1 MSLTKYMCTIETK
14 NYPVS
19 TITPVIQ
26 RYTSVKKKFS
36 ATEIAN
42 CLSCYA
48 VVTLHKQ
55 NGANVKLTSTNFK
68 DVLVSYN
75 NEIAAQELRSGMKK
89 EKENNAKAFE
99 EMKKEKVEEKK
110 VETIEEEP
118 AVEEEVEQL
127 QADPEDPE
135 IEDFSYIDS
144 EE

>member
-1 MSLTKYMCTIETK
+1 MSLTKYMCTVETK

-26 RYTSVKKKFS
+26 RYASVKKKFS

-68 DVLVSYN
+68 NVLVTYN
-75 NEIAAQELRSGMKK
+75 NEIAAQELRNGMKK

-99 EMKKEKVEEKK
+99 EMKKEEVKEEKVETVKEPVVEEK
-110 VETIEEEP
+110 
-118 AVEEEVEQL
+118 VEQL
-127 QADPEDPE
+127 QVDPEDPE

>member
-1 MSLTKYMCTIETK
+1 MSLTKYMCTVETK

-26 RYTSVKKKFS
+26 RYASVKKKFS

-68 DVLVSYN
+68 DVLVTYN

-99 EMKKEKVEEKK
+99 EMKKEEVKEEKVEEP
-110 VETIEEEP
+110 I
-118 AVEEEVEQL
+118 VEEEVEQL

>member
-1 MSLTKYMCTIETK
+1 MSITKYMCTVETK

-68 DVLVSYN
+68 DVLVAYN

-118 AVEEEVEQL
+118 TVEEEVEQL

>member
-1 MSLTKYMCTIETK
+1 MSIIKYMCTVETK
-14 NYPVS
+14 NYPIS

-26 RYTSVKKKFS
+26 RYASVKKKFN

-68 DVLVSYN
+68 NVLINYN
-75 NEIAAQELRSGMKK
+75 NEIAAQEIRSGMKK

-99 EMKKEKVEEKK
+99 EMKKEEVKEEKVEMVKESIVEEK
-110 VETIEEEP
+110 
-118 AVEEEVEQL
+118 VEQL
-127 QADPEDPE
+127 QPDPENPE

>member
-1 MSLTKYMCTIETK
+1 MSLTKYMCTVETK
-14 NYPVS
+14 NYPIS

-26 RYTSVKKKFS
+26 RYASVKKKFS

-68 DVLVSYN
+68 DVLVTYN

-99 EMKKEKVEEKK
+99 EMKKEEVKEEKVEET
-110 VETIEEEP
+110 VEEP
-118 AVEEEVEQL
+118 IIEEEVEQL

>member
-1 MSLTKYMCTIETK
+1 MSLTKYMCTVETK
-14 NYPVS
+14 NYPIS

-26 RYTSVKKKFS
+26 RYASVKKKFS

-68 DVLVSYN
+68 DVLVTYN

-99 EMKKEKVEEKK
+99 EMKKEEVKEEKVEET
-110 VETIEEEP
+110 VEEP
-118 AVEEEVEQL
+118 IVEEEIEQL

>member
-1 MSLTKYMCTIETK
+1 MSLTKYMCTVETK
-14 NYPVS
+14 NYPIS

-26 RYTSVKKKFS
+26 RYASVKKKFS

-68 DVLVSYN
+68 DVLVTYN

-89 EKENNAKAFE
+89 EKENNAKAFK
-99 EMKKEKVEEKK
+99 EMKKEEVKEEKVEET
-110 VETIEEEP
+110 VEEP
-118 AVEEEVEQL
+118 IVEEEVEQL

>member
-1 MSLTKYMCTIETK
+1 MSLTKYMCTVETK

-68 DVLVSYN
+68 DVLVAYN

-99 EMKKEKVEEKK
+99 EMKKEKVET
-110 VETIEEEP
+110 VEEEP

-127 QADPEDPE
+127 QADPEDPD

>member
-1 MSLTKYMCTIETK
+1 MSLTKYMCTVETK

-55 NGANVKLTSTNFK
+55 NGANIKLTSTNFK
-68 DVLVSYN
+68 DVLVAYN

-99 EMKKEKVEEKK
+99 EMKKEKVET
-110 VETIEEEP
+110 VEEEP

-127 QADPEDPE
+127 QADPEDPD

>member
-1 MSLTKYMCTIETK
+1 MSLTKYMCTVETK

-68 DVLVSYN
+68 DVLVAYN
-75 NEIAAQELRSGMKK
+75 NEIAAQELRNGMKK
-89 EKENNAKAFE
+89 EKENNTKAFE
-99 EMKKEKVEEKK
+99 EMKKEKVKEKK
-110 VETIEEEP
+110 IETVEEP
-118 AVEEEVEQL
+118 SVEEVEQL
-127 QADPEDPE
+127 QADPEDPD

>member
-1 MSLTKYMCTIETK
+1 MCTVETK
-14 NYPVS
+14 NYPIS

-26 RYTSVKKKFS
+26 RYASVKKKFS

-68 DVLVSYN
+68 DVLVTYN
-75 NEIAAQELRSGMKK
+75 NEIAAQELRSSMKK

-99 EMKKEKVEEKK
+99 EMKKEEVKEEKVEET
-110 VETIEEEP
+110 VEEP
-118 AVEEEVEQL
+118 IVEEEVEQL
-127 QADPEDPE
+127 QADPEDPD
-135 IEDFSYIDS
+135 IKDFSYIDS

>member
-1 MSLTKYMCTIETK
+1 MSLTKYMCTVETK

-26 RYTSVKKKFS
+26 RYASVKKKFS

-68 DVLVSYN
+68 DVLVTYN
-75 NEIAAQELRSGMKK
+75 NEIAARELNSGMKK
-89 EKENNAKAFE
+89 EKEDNAKAFE
-99 EMKKEKVEEKK
+99 DMKKEKIKEEKIEAVEES
-110 VETIEEEP
+110 V
-118 AVEEEVEQL
+118 VEEEVEQL

>member
-1 MSLTKYMCTIETK
+1 MSLTKYMCTVETK
-14 NYPVS
+14 NYPIS
-19 TITPVIQ
+19 TITPIIQ
-26 RYTSVKKKFS
+26 RYASVKKKFS

-68 DVLVSYN
+68 DVLVTYN

-99 EMKKEKVEEKK
+99 EMKKEEVKEEKVEET
-110 VETIEEEP
+110 VEEP
-118 AVEEEVEQL
+118 IVEEEVEQL
-127 QADPEDPE
+127 QADPEDPD

>member
-1 MSLTKYMCTIETK
+1 MSLTKYMCTVETK

-68 DVLVSYN
+68 DVLVAYN
-75 NEIAAQELRSGMKK
+75 NEIAAQELRNGMKK
-89 EKENNAKAFE
+89 EKENNTKAFE

-110 VETIEEEP
+110 VETVEEEP
-118 AVEEEVEQL
+118 VVEEVEQL
-127 QADPEDPE
+127 QADPEDPD

>member
-1 MSLTKYMCTIETK
+1 MSITKYMCTVETK

-48 VVTLHKQ
+48 IVTLHKQ

-68 DVLVSYN
+68 DVLVAYN

-110 VETIEEEP
+110 IKTIEEEP

>member
-1 MSLTKYMCTIETK
+1 MSLTKYMCTVETK

-48 VVTLHKQ
+48 IVTLHKQ

-68 DVLVSYN
+68 DVLVAYN

-110 VETIEEEP
+110 IETIEEEP

-127 QADPEDPE
+127 QADPEDRE

>member
-1 MSLTKYMCTIETK
+1 MSLTKYMCTVETK

-68 DVLVSYN
+68 DVLVDYN
-75 NEIAAQELRSGMKK
+75 NEISAQELRSGMKK

>member
-1 MSLTKYMCTIETK
+1 MSLTKYMCTVETK
-14 NYPVS
+14 NYPIS

-26 RYTSVKKKFS
+26 RYASVKKKFS

-68 DVLVSYN
+68 DVLVTYN

-99 EMKKEKVEEKK
+99 EMKKEEVKEEKVEEP
-110 VETIEEEP
+110 I
-118 AVEEEVEQL
+118 VEEEVEQL

>member
-1 MSLTKYMCTIETK
+1 MSLTKYMCTVETK

-68 DVLVSYN
+68 DVLVTYN

-99 EMKKEKVEEKK
+99 EMKKEKVET
-110 VETIEEEP
+110 VEEP

-127 QADPEDPE
+127 QADPEDPD

>member
-1 MSLTKYMCTIETK
+1 MSLTKYMCTVETK

-19 TITPVIQ
+19 TIIPVIQ
-26 RYTSVKKKFS
+26 RYASVKKKFS

-55 NGANVKLTSTNFK
+55 NGANVKLTTTNFK
-68 DVLVSYN
+68 DVLVTYN
-75 NEIAAQELRSGMKK
+75 NEIAAQELRNGMKK

-99 EMKKEKVEEKK
+99 EMKKEEVKETVEEP
-110 VETIEEEP
+110 V
-118 AVEEEVEQL
+118 VEEEVEQL

>member
-1 MSLTKYMCTIETK
+1 MSLTKYMCTVETK

-26 RYTSVKKKFS
+26 RYASVKKKFS

-68 DVLVSYN
+68 DVLVTYN
-75 NEIAAQELRSGMKK
+75 NEIAAQELRNGMKK

-99 EMKKEKVEEKK
+99 EMKKEEVKEEK
-110 VETIEEEP
+110 VETVEEP
-118 AVEEEVEQL
+118 IVEEEVEQL

>member
-1 MSLTKYMCTIETK
+1 MSLTKYMCTVETK

-68 DVLVSYN
+68 DVLVAYN

-99 EMKKEKVEEKK
+99 EMKKEKVEE
-110 VETIEEEP
+110 EP

>member
-1 MSLTKYMCTIETK
+1 MSLTKYMCTVETK

-26 RYTSVKKKFS
+26 RYASVKKKFS

-55 NGANVKLTSTNFK
+55 NGANVKLNSTNFK
-68 DVLVSYN
+68 DVLVTYN
-75 NEIAAQELRSGMKK
+75 NEIAAQELRNGMKK

-99 EMKKEKVEEKK
+99 EMKKEEVKEEK
-110 VETIEEEP
+110 VETVEEP
-118 AVEEEVEQL
+118 VIEEEVEQL

>member
-1 MSLTKYMCTIETK
+1 MSLTKYMCTVETK
-14 NYPVS
+14 NYPIS

-26 RYTSVKKKFS
+26 RYASVKKKFS

-68 DVLVSYN
+68 DVLVTYN

-99 EMKKEKVEEKK
+99 EMKKEEVKEEKVEET
-110 VETIEEEP
+110 VEEP
-118 AVEEEVEQL
+118 IVEEEVEQL

>member
-68 DVLVSYN
+68 DVLVAYN

-110 VETIEEEP
+110 IETIEEEP
-118 AVEEEVEQL
+118 SVEEEVEQL

>member
-1 MSLTKYMCTIETK
+1 MSLTKYMCTVETK
-14 NYPVS
+14 NYPIS

-26 RYTSVKKKFS
+26 RYASVKKKFS

-68 DVLVSYN
+68 DVLVTYN

-89 EKENNAKAFE
+89 EKENNTKAFE
-99 EMKKEKVEEKK
+99 EMKKEEVKETVEEP
-110 VETIEEEP
+110 V
-118 AVEEEVEQL
+118 VEEEVEQL

>member
-1 MSLTKYMCTIETK
+1 MSLTKYMCTVETK

-26 RYTSVKKKFS
+26 RYASVKKKFS

-68 DVLVSYN
+68 DVLVTYN
-75 NEIAAQELRSGMKK
+75 NEIAARELNSGMKK

-99 EMKKEKVEEKK
+99 DMKKEKPKEEKN
-110 VETIEEEP
+110 ETVKET
-118 AVEEEVEQL
+118 VVKEEVEQL

>member
-1 MSLTKYMCTIETK
+1 MSLTKYMCTVETK

-68 DVLVSYN
+68 DVLVAYN
-75 NEIAAQELRSGMKK
+75 NEIAAQELRNGMKK

-110 VETIEEEP
+110 IETVEEEP
-118 AVEEEVEQL
+118 AVDVEQL
-127 QADPEDPE
+127 QADPEDPD

>member
-1 MSLTKYMCTIETK
+1 MCTVETK

-48 VVTLHKQ
+48 IVTLHKQ

-68 DVLVSYN
+68 DVLVTYN
-75 NEIAAQELRSGMKK
+75 HEIAAQELRSGMKK

-99 EMKKEKVEEKK
+99 EMKKEKVEE
-110 VETIEEEP
+110 EP
-118 AVEEEVEQL
+118 VVEEEVEQL

>member
-1 MSLTKYMCTIETK
+1 MSLTKYMCTVETK
-14 NYPVS
+14 NYPIS

-26 RYTSVKKKFS
+26 RYASVKKKFS

-68 DVLVSYN
+68 DVLVTYN
-75 NEIAAQELRSGMKK
+75 NEIAAQELRNGMKK

-99 EMKKEKVEEKK
+99 EMKKEEVKEER
-110 VETIEEEP
+110 VETVEKPVI
-118 AVEEEVEQL
+118 EEEVEQL

>member
-1 MSLTKYMCTIETK
+1 MSLTKYMCTVETK

-26 RYTSVKKKFS
+26 RYASVKKKFN

-68 DVLVSYN
+68 DVLINYN
-75 NEIAAQELRSGMKK
+75 NEIAAQEIRSGMKK

-99 EMKKEKVEEKK
+99 EMKKEEVKEEKVEAVKESIVEEK
-110 VETIEEEP
+110 
-118 AVEEEVEQL
+118 VEQL
-127 QADPEDPE
+127 QPDPENPE

>member
-1 MSLTKYMCTIETK
+1 MSLTKYMCTVETK

-68 DVLVSYN
+68 DALVAYN

-99 EMKKEKVEEKK
+99 DKKKEKVEEKK
-110 VETIEEEP
+110 IETIEEEP

>member
-1 MSLTKYMCTIETK
+1 MSLTKYMCTVETK

-26 RYTSVKKKFS
+26 RYASVKKKFS

-68 DVLVSYN
+68 DVLVTYN

-99 EMKKEKVEEKK
+99 EMKKEEVKEEK
-110 VETIEEEP
+110 VETLKEP
-118 AVEEEVEQL
+118 VVEEDVEQL

>member
-1 MSLTKYMCTIETK
+1 MSLTKYMCTVETK

-68 DVLVSYN
+68 DVLVAYN
-75 NEIAAQELRSGMKK
+75 NEIAAQELRNGMKK

-110 VETIEEEP
+110 IETVEES
-118 AVEEEVEQL
+118 AVEEVEQL
-127 QADPEDPE
+127 QADPEDPD

>member
-1 MSLTKYMCTIETK
+1 MSLTKYMCTVETK

-68 DVLVSYN
+68 DALVAYN

-110 VETIEEEP
+110 IETIEEEP

>member
-1 MSLTKYMCTIETK
+1 MSLTKYMCTVETK

-26 RYTSVKKKFS
+26 RYASVKKKFS

-68 DVLVSYN
+68 DVLVTYN

-99 EMKKEKVEEKK
+99 EMKKEEVKEEKVEET
-110 VETIEEEP
+110 VEKPI
-118 AVEEEVEQL
+118 VEEEVEQL

>member
-1 MSLTKYMCTIETK
+1 MSLTKYMCTVETK

-68 DVLVSYN
+68 DVLIAYN

-99 EMKKEKVEEKK
+99 EMKKEKVET
-110 VETIEEEP
+110 VEEEP

-127 QADPEDPE
+127 QADPEDPD

>member
-1 MSLTKYMCTIETK
+1 MSLTKYMCTVETK

-68 DVLVSYN
+68 DVLVAYN
-75 NEIAAQELRSGMKK
+75 NEIAAQELRNGMKK
-89 EKENNAKAFE
+89 EKENNAKTFE

-110 VETIEEEP
+110 IETVEEP
-118 AVEEEVEQL
+118 AVEEVEQL
-127 QADPEDPE
+127 QADPEDPD